1 MITTTLTRAEVKEAI
16 DTFFTATLLQES
28 VAPEVTDKISAGVTI
43 DLQLRDYVLGLAD
56 EYGVATTMGV
66 VKKMTQVL
74 PENNK
79 RALLIVLSAL
89 SYEVE
94 DKVNANLYL
103 EQAFVEDMNYPMA
116 KLLLRVYQ
124 AGWLPD
130 AMATMRHELHPRVVA
145 NLDDTPIGDN

>member
-1 MITTTLTRAEVKEAI
+1 MITETLTRRQVKEAI

-56 EYGVATTMGV
+56 EYGVANTMGV

-130 AMATMRHELHPRVVA
+130 AMATARHELHPRVVA
-145 NLDDTPIGDN
+145 KLDDSPIGYN

>member
-1 MITTTLTRAEVKEAI
+1 MITETLTRRQVKEAI
-16 DTFFTATLLQES
+16 DTFFTATLLQEP
-28 VAPEVTDKISAGVTI
+28 VASEVTDKISAGVTI

-56 EYGVATTMGV
+56 EYGVANTMGV

-116 KLLLRVYQ
+116 KLLLQVYQ
-124 AGWLPD
+124 AGWPSE
-130 AMATMRHELHPRVVA
+130 AMATMRHELHPRLVA
-145 NLDDTPIGDN
+145 NLDDTPIGGN

>member
-1 MITTTLTRAEVKEAI
+1 MITETLTRRQVKEAI

-89 SYEVE
+89 SYEVK
-94 DKVNANLYL
+94 DKVSANLYL
-103 EQAFVEDMNYPMA
+103 EQAFVEDRDYPMA

-145 NLDDTPIGDN
+145 NLDDSPIGDN